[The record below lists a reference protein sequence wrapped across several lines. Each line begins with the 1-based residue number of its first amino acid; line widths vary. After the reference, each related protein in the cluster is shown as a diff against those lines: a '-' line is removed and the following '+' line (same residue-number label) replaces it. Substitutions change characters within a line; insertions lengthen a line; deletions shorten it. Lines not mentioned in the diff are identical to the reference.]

1 MNNCRLQITRK
12 FLLSSQVQGNMN
24 QLDFGDTLTLAF
36 VGSICS
42 DSRCFFMSLGAMSY
56 NTGSDF
62 RSALVS
68 SLGSHHQ
75 NNESTSEGRR
85 WHPSRWT
92 DIWIEGFPM
101 FQPSSFK
108 EWACD
113 AQVNVCMIEKMQ
125 VKLQKAGKA
134 MWELFSTS
142 MIELPCFYV
151 AGIGLSAPT

>member
-85 WHPSRWT
+85 WHLLCSWHRSVCT
-92 DIWIEGFPM
+92 
-101 FQPSSFK
+101 
-108 EWACD
+108 
-113 AQVNVCMIEKMQ
+113 NVK
-125 VKLQKAGKA
+125 
-134 MWELFSTS
+134 TS
-142 MIELPCFYV
+142 MGVTMLWWLRHHWVVGTFQLMVICGTTAISV
-151 AGIGLSAPT
+151 SHH